1 MGSMRFLLHLLIAI
15 TLALG
20 PTIAS
25 AQSYNCCHSPDCDV
39 AQCLDMGC
47 APAAAFIGLP
57 PSAGTGFGSV
67 PREYAPQPGVH
78 LVDMYEELW
87 TPPD

>member
-1 MGSMRFLLHLLIAI
+1 MDRMRFLLHLLIAI

-20 PTIAS
+20 PSVSA

-39 AQCLDMGC
+39 MQCLDMGC
-47 APAAAFIGLP
+47 APAAAVIGAL
-57 PSAGTGFGSV
+57 SAAGTGFGV
-67 PREYAPQPGVH
+67 APREYAAHPGIY
-78 LVDMYEELW
+78 LADMFEELW